1 MSTFQANMVW
11 DINYQMDNMVSCSMI
26 QRRLSLMQIFS
37 TLTIFR
43 EIQMDRMMMYKI
55 SISLIIQRISI

>member
-11 DINYQMDNMVSCSMI
+11 DINYQMDNMGSCSMI